1 MLEARGGEFELTGSD
16 DSRLDPSVVAALY
29 VKHAD
34 ELRAFLTGVLR
45 DGELA
50 GETLQATFAK
60 AVEQGHTARQ
70 DTLKGWLFR
79 VAYNEA
85 MGIRRRQQTQKR
97 AYQKLAWNHDS
108 SSHSPEDA
116 VVRWEQVES
125 VRAALKILPTEQQQ
139 VVCMRIYDEKTFQ
152 VIADELNLPL
162 GTVLTRM
169 RLALK
174 KLAACFESD
183 ESS

>member
-1 MLEARGGEFELTGSD
+1 LTGSD
-16 DSRLDPSVVAALY
+16 DGRLDPSVVAALY

-50 GETLQATFAK
+50 GEALQATFAK

-70 DTLKGWLFR
+70 ESLKGWLFR

-97 AYQKLAWNHDS
+97 IYNKLAWNQNA
-108 SSHSPEDA
+108 SSHSPEET
-116 VVRWEQVES
+116 VVRWEQVEL
-125 VRAALKILPTEQQQ
+125 VRAALKILPDEQQQ
-139 VVCMRIYDEKTFQ
+139 VVRMRIYDEKTFQ

-174 KLAACFESD
+174 KLAACFDSEK
-183 ESS
+183 SS

>member
-1 MLEARGGEFELTGSD
+1 LTGSD
-16 DSRLDPSVVAALY
+16 DGRLDPSVVAALY

-50 GETLQATFAK
+50 GEALQATFAK

-70 DTLKGWLFR
+70 ESLKGWLFR
-79 VAYNEA
+79 VSYNEA

-97 AYQKLAWNHDS
+97 IYSQLAWNQNVA
-108 SSHSPEDA
+108 SHSPEET
-116 VVRWEQVES
+116 VVRWEQVEL
-125 VRAALKILPTEQQQ
+125 VRAAITILPAEQQQ
-139 VVCMRIYDEKTFQ
+139 VVRMRIYDEKTFA
-152 VIADELNLPL
+152 VIADELGLPL

-174 KLAACFESD
+174 KLAVCFDSD
-183 ESS
+183 ESD